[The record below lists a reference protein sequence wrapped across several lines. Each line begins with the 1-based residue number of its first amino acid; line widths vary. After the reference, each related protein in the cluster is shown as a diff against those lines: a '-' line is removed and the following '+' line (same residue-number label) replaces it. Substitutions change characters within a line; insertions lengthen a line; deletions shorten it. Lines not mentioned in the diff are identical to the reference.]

1 MGFFTVHD
9 VPARRVVQY
18 KRVPG
23 IVSGTVEGNV
33 YIEDESILGKAVD
46 EMPYA
51 DKTGIAVKSG
61 GALYEVPYL
70 EDAGDVYFAVPPE
83 DAQLG
88 ATATTLTATPKA
100 GKAPYSVQWYKD
112 DKQVVNVPDG
122 GEKLKVTEAGKYW
135 AVVTDADGKQAVS
148 KAAEVKPKDSAEKE

>member
-1 MGFFTVHD
+1 MAGFFTVTD

-18 KRVPG
+18 KRV
-23 IVSGTVEGNV
+23 SASEGANV
-33 YIEDESILGKAVD
+33 IYIEDEKVLGNPIN
-46 EMPYA
+46 EMPFA
-51 DKTGIAVKSG
+51 DKTGIAVMSG
-61 GALYEVPYL
+61 GSLYEVPYL
-70 EDAGDVYFAVPPE
+70 EDAGDVYFAVQPE

-88 ATATTLTATPKA
+88 STATTLTATPKA

-135 AVVTDADGKQAVS
+135 AVVTDAGGVQAVS
-148 KAAEVKPKDSAEKE
+148 KAAEVKSKA